1 MNSSVALLLTTEQC
15 PHPVPPG
22 KAFREGMW
30 YFALSCHQTNHGPI
44 ASAQTVTCL
53 PPSSIFFSQS
63 CNPSQLAGYFSL
75 TYKQNH
81 VAFAS
86 AFQPCAPVCFL
97 CLFAAAFQ
105 SPHNLPLRASP
116 RPFPSISRADPKPIE
131 VNRRPSIAFQG
142 LWISFTVPL

>member
-1 MNSSVALLLTTEQC
+1 
-15 PHPVPPG
+15 
-22 KAFREGMW
+22 MW
-30 YFALSCHQTNHGPI
+30 YFALSCHQTNHGSI

-63 CNPSQLAGYFSL
+63 FNPSQLAGYFSL

-116 RPFPSISRADPKPIE
+116 RPFPLPFPELIQNPLKSTEDLLLLSRAFGSALQFLFK
-131 VNRRPSIAFQG
+131 
-142 LWISFTVPL
+142 T